1 MNDGEEL
8 WTSAARLLR
17 EQVSDVVWLST
28 FQDVRADGLDDDGLH
43 LVLPSPTVREHITS
57 RYLPLIEAALIEAGA
72 DRRQPGPARHATRT
86 RARDPVRHRS

>member
-28 FQDVRADGLDDDGLH
+28 FQDVQAGGLDDDGLH
-43 LVLPSPTVREHITS
+43 LVVPRAPTVREHITA
-57 RYLPLIEAALIEAGA
+57 LPP
-72 DRRQPGPARHATRT
+72 PGRG
-86 RARDPVRHRS
+86 RAR